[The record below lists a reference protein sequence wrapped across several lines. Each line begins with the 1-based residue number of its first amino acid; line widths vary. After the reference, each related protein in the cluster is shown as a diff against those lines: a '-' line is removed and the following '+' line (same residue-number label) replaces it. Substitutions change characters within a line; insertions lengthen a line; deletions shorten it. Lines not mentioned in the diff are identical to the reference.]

1 MSRRNKFLDWRF
13 YRKKY
18 DAEKIVA
25 VFDASLREELDLEEL
40 SARLLG
46 VVEETMQP
54 DSISLW
60 VRKPS
65 FRDKNP

>member
-25 VFDASLREELDLEEL
+25 AFGASLREELDLEEL
-40 SARLLG
+40 SARLLE

-54 DSISLW
+54 DSISLC
-60 VRKPS
+60 VRKPP